1 MHRESAIEKLK
12 GDGMGRWERDLV
24 SRAVERSGGVVP
36 SLRTDEEREAA
47 ETEGLY
53 ALGLDDEDEDEDEV
67 GAGSSRWGE
76 V

>member
-12 GDGMGRWERDLV
+12 GDGMGRWERELV
-24 SRAVERSGGVVP
+24 SSALERSGGDVP
-36 SLRTDEEREAA
+36 SLRIDEEREA
-47 ETEGLY
+47 

-67 GAGSSRWGE
+67 GAGSSRWRE